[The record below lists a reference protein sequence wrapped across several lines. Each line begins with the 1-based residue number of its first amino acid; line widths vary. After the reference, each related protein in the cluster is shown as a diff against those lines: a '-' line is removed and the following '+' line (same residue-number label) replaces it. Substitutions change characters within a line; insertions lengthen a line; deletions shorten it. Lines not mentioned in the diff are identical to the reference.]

1 MSCTT
6 LRRQDSLGKC
16 AICRFFLFFY
26 LLVLGNFK
34 PASTEEQRLGS
45 FRPCQSKESVVAS
58 HKILVIDD
66 SRVIRARVREMLP
79 QGNFEVIEATD
90 GIEGIEAIRAQKPN
104 LIMLDFL
111 LPRMS
116 GYEVYEEIQ
125 SDPAFQSIPLVMM
138 SGRREELTE
147 KIQEPFEFFEFI
159 EKPFEQKELIG
170 AIKGAMAKARKARP
184 QKAAASAPEKVSA
197 GVDASA
203 EIANL
208 QKQIDS
214 LQRDVAALK
223 AQNNKIL
230 AFIKKKLA

>member
-1 MSCTT
+1 M
-6 LRRQDSLGKC
+6 
-16 AICRFFLFFY
+16 A
-26 LLVLGNFK
+26 N
-34 PASTEEQRLGS
+34 
-45 FRPCQSKESVVAS
+45 

-66 SRVIRARVREMLP
+66 SRVIRARVRDMLP
-79 QGNFEVIEATD
+79 NGNFEVIEATD
-90 GIEGIEAIRAQKPN
+90 GIEGIDAIRAQKPN

-111 LPRMS
+111 LPKMS
-116 GYEVYEEIQ
+116 GYEVYQEIQ
-125 SDPAFQSIPLVMM
+125 AVPEFQSIPLVMM

-184 QKAAASAPEKVSA
+184 QMTTPTGHGTA
-197 GVDASA
+197 DASA
-203 EIANL
+203 EIFTL
-208 QKQIDS
+208 QKQVEV
-214 LQRDVAALK
+214 LTKEVAALK

>member
-1 MSCTT
+1 M
-6 LRRQDSLGKC
+6 
-16 AICRFFLFFY
+16 
-26 LLVLGNFK
+26 
-34 PASTEEQRLGS
+34 
-45 FRPCQSKESVVAS
+45 AS

-125 SDPAFQSIPLVMM
+125 GDPAFQSIPLVMM

-170 AIKGAMAKARKARP
+170 AIKGAMAKARKVRP
-184 QKAAASAPEKVSA
+184 QKAVSAPAEAAVGADS
-197 GVDASA
+197 SA
-203 EIANL
+203 EIAAL
-208 QKQIDS
+208 QKQVAS
-214 LQRDVAALK
+214 LTKDVAALK
-223 AQNNKIL
+223 VQNNKIL

>member
-1 MSCTT
+1 
-6 LRRQDSLGKC
+6 
-16 AICRFFLFFY
+16 
-26 LLVLGNFK
+26 
-34 PASTEEQRLGS
+34 
-45 FRPCQSKESVVAS
+45 VAS

-66 SRVIRARVREMLP
+66 SRVIRARVRDMLP
-79 QGNFEVIEATD
+79 KGNFEVIEAKD
-90 GIEGIEAIRAQKPN
+90 GIEGIEAIRSQKPN

-116 GYEVYEEIQ
+116 GFEVFQEIQ
-125 SDPAFQSIPLVMM
+125 SSPAFQSIPLVMM

-184 QKAAASAPEKVSA
+184 QPSAAPAPVVSAPTV
-197 GVDASA
+197 VDSSV
-203 EIANL
+203 EIAAL

-214 LQRDVAALK
+214 LTKDIEALK

-230 AFIKKKLA
+230 AFIKKKLG

>member
-1 MSCTT
+1 
-6 LRRQDSLGKC
+6 
-16 AICRFFLFFY
+16 
-26 LLVLGNFK
+26 
-34 PASTEEQRLGS
+34 
-45 FRPCQSKESVVAS
+45 VAS

-66 SRVIRARVREMLP
+66 SRVIRARVRDMLP
-79 QGNFEVIEATD
+79 NGNFEVIEAKD
-90 GIEGIEAIRAQKPN
+90 GIEGIDAIRAQKPN

-116 GYEVYEEIQ
+116 GYEVYQEIQ
-125 SDPAFQSIPLVMM
+125 AKPEFQSIPLVMM

-170 AIKGAMAKARKARP
+170 AIKGAMAKARKPRP
-184 QKAAASAPEKVSA
+184 QTASADGSPT
-197 GVDASA
+197 GGNNSA
-203 EIANL
+203 EIATLQTQVATL
-208 QKQIDS
+208 QKE
-214 LQRDVAALK
+214 VAALK

>member
-1 MSCTT
+1 M
-6 LRRQDSLGKC
+6 
-16 AICRFFLFFY
+16 
-26 LLVLGNFK
+26 
-34 PASTEEQRLGS
+34 
-45 FRPCQSKESVVAS
+45 AS

-66 SRVIRARVREMLP
+66 SRVIRARVRDMLP
-79 QGNFEVIEATD
+79 KGNFEVIEAKD
-90 GIEGIEAIRAQKPN
+90 GIEGIKAIRAQKPN

-116 GYEVYEEIQ
+116 GFEVFQEIQ
-125 SDPAFQSIPLVMM
+125 SEPAFQSIPLVMM

-184 QKAAASAPEKVSA
+184 QVAAPAAASTST
-197 GVDASA
+197 GVDSSV
-203 EIANL
+203 EIAAL
-208 QKQIDS
+208 QKQIDT
-214 LQRDVAALK
+214 LAKDVAALK

-230 AFIKKKLA
+230 AFIKKKLT